1 MGDDAYARRNRRKK
15 AKGSACVLLVALAG
29 SLISLGWFLNSA
41 AGWVL

>member
-1 MGDDAYARRNRRKK
+1 MGRRLPNGRKPK
-15 AKGSACVLLVALAG
+15 DSCAILLVLAG